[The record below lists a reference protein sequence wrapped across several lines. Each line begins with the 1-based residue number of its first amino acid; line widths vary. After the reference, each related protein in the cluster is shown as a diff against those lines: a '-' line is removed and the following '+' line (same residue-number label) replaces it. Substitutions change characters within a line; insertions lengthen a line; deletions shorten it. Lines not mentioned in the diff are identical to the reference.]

1 MTDELTPADVACL
14 RAALGLARRSRRRG
28 NHPFGALLA
37 DAAGV
42 VAAEAENTVVS
53 ERDVTGHAETNLVRI
68 ASRRFGRAY
77 LRSCTMY
84 ASTEP
89 CAMCSGAI
97 YWSGIGRVVYGL
109 SEAGLLELTGS
120 HEENPTMS
128 LPCRDVFAHGQ
139 GSIKVVGPVL
149 EDEAR
154 SVHDGFWNRTG
165 DG

>member
-1 MTDELTPADVACL
+1 MTGDLTSADVTYL
-14 RAALGLARRSRRRG
+14 RAAIALARRSRQRG
-28 NHPFGALLA
+28 NHPFGALLV

-68 ASRRFGRAY
+68 AGRKFGRAY
-77 LRSCTMY
+77 LRSSTMY
-84 ASTEP
+84 TSTEP

-97 YWSGIGRVVYGL
+97 YWGGIGRVVYGL

-120 HEENPTMS
+120 HQDNPTMS

-139 GSIKVVGPVL
+139 GSVTVVGPAL

-154 SVHDGFWNRTG
+154 SVHDGFWS
-165 DG
+165 